1 MGDDDIVWTGLDHI
15 QLAVPREGEAV
26 ARAFFIDLLG
36 WREIAKP
43 EALRARGGLWLRA
56 GPAEVHLGVED
67 AFQAARKAHPG
78 FAVTGIDRLAR
89 RLSDAGHAVVWA
101 ADIPGRRRFFSA
113 DPFGNRLEF
122 LEG

>member
-1 MGDDDIVWTGLDHI
+1 MDDIVWTGLDHI
-15 QLAVPREGEAV
+15 QLAMPRGDEAIG
-26 ARAFFIDLLG
+26 RAFFIDLLG

-43 EALRARGGLWLRA
+43 EALWARGGLRLEA
-56 GPAEVHLGVED
+56 GPAEVHLGVEE

-89 RLSDAGHAVVWA
+89 RLEGAGLPVLWA
-101 ADIPGRRRFFSA
+101 DDIPGRCRFFSA